1 MSSIFN
7 LTHRQ
12 AKMRRILEELDQEQ
26 VTLSAHCQDAAEDLR
41 LACIF
46 LSSALRTTDLEI
58 RKRKSTK
65 HLTDART

>member
-7 LTHRQ
+7 LTHRR

-26 VTLSAHCQDAAEDLR
+26 VTLSTHCQDAAEDLR

-46 LSSALRTTDLEI
+46 LSRALRTTDSEI
-58 RKRKSTK
+58 KHRQSTK
-65 HLTDART
+65 HLADTLT